1 MNQIK
6 SLTSFAGQKQFSEK
20 KTRKKQK
27 YYNLDLHYL
36 DLQLTCYK
44 YFTKKDK
51 SLLISKMRF
60 SLTH

>member
-51 SLLISKMRF
+51 S
-60 SLTH
+60 